1 LVSIEDLLK
10 QIQAAETEED
20 RQWILLELQ
29 MSQMPN
35 SLVSMLWAA
44 AIPHF
49 FDEKVLS
56 ALRPELA
63 GDANR
68 LYDDLKKLTF
78 VEEFPGHGFNIHELT
93 RNVLLERLWGQ
104 QQEEFLMLSQ
114 RAADYFFELKESA
127 EEDVEFSYHEILNEG
142 VRQTGRLL
150 DRVINWW
157 TYYQI
162 DTIKAA
168 LQRFLEHAR
177 ADRLSCFGQGFSLHL
192 NGLAK
197 SRIANYQEAESL
209 FRQAKKVYMD
219 ENLGNRRY
227 ETTLLRD
234 LSSSISDQGDPESA
248 RLITEEALKI
258 SEEQLGEIHLDTAI
272 SLNNLAGLYQNLGRY
287 KEAEPLLLRALEINE
302 VQLGENHLETA
313 YNLNN
318 LASLY
323 RILGRY
329 KEAEPLY
336 LRALKIREEQL
347 GENHP
352 DTANGLNNLAGLYQ
366 NLGRYK
372 EAEPLHLRALKIRE
386 EQLGENH
393 PDTANSLNNLA
404 SLCQISGRYKEAE
417 PLYLRALKIREEQLG
432 ENHPDTANSLNN
444 LATLYQ
450 VLGRY
455 KKAEPLYLRALK
467 IKEEQLGENHPE
479 TANSLNNLAGL
490 YRKQERFS
498 EAIRLLGKWFSIQRK
513 LQKTASTDYAEQT
526 CTLGKLYEKNH
537 QPREAVEAYEE
548 AISVFRRLLHSKHPR
563 LLILQG
569 ELRRLKKRIKNEAK
583 RQKN

>member
-1 LVSIEDLLK
+1 MVSIEDLLK

-287 KEAEPLLLRALEINE
+287 KEAEPLLLRVLEINE

-336 LRALKIREEQL
+336 
-347 GENHP
+347 
-352 DTANGLNNLAGLYQ
+352 
-366 NLGRYK
+366 
-372 EAEPLHLRALKIRE
+372 LRALKIRE

-455 KKAEPLYLRALK
+455 KEAEPLYLRALK

-498 EAIRLLGKWFSIQRK
+498 EAIRLLSKWFSIQRK

>member
-444 LATLYQ
+444 LA
-450 VLGRY
+450 
-455 KKAEPLYLRALK
+455 
-467 IKEEQLGENHPE
+467 
-479 TANSLNNLAGL
+479 GL